1 MLVQLNYS
9 EHNDWLKGTF
19 MANTNNDTES
29 KVMKEDRGTLKDDQ
43 GNQVDRHENIMN
55 IALIDDEMTQLLIML
70 NITTLDDIIKT
81 GAVNIYTKMKEKL
94 DYYPSIEIL
103 YLLGNIERRGVI
115 STFIEREHREQL
127 TLEALK

>member
-1 MLVQLNYS
+1 
-9 EHNDWLKGTF
+9 
-19 MANTNNDTES
+19 
-29 KVMKEDRGTLKDDQ
+29 MKEDRGTLKDDQ